1 MTILDAPDQSAG
13 IGGPLAGD
21 SSKIAMALPV
31 HYSATEQLE
40 RAPPYAATRATCIL
54 RSSFR
59 ETAEAMAR
67 RKRAPKIPKHT
78 APKSPYFMQ
87 PGKRGVVVVLHRAC
101 GNRVVPKVCGEMP
114 SRTHAK
120 MLISQ
125 LERAESVVKDLFL
138 EATDDGIEA
147 LEAVLAACREE
158 VLRRGPRVH
167 EGGAGN
173 SGGDQADGGRATDNQ
188 AGSRGGRNRR
198 SRHGRGR
205 RPTPEFEPPTNVRPL
220 SENGGEPPADDED
233 GAEPPYNEAA
243 S

>member
-1 MTILDAPDQSAG
+1 
-13 IGGPLAGD
+13 
-21 SSKIAMALPV
+21 
-31 HYSATEQLE
+31 
-40 RAPPYAATRATCIL
+40 
-54 RSSFR
+54 
-59 ETAEAMAR
+59 
-67 RKRAPKIPKHT
+67 
-78 APKSPYFMQ
+78 MQ

-167 EGGAGN
+167 EGG
-173 SGGDQADGGRATDNQ
+173 SGGAGGEQPEGDRFNGGQGAR
-188 AGSRGGRNRR
+188 GGGRNRR
-198 SRHGRGR
+198 NRHGRGR
-205 RPTPEFEPPTNVRPL
+205 RGTPEFEPPTNVRPL
-220 SENGGEPPADDED
+220 SNENGGEPPSESDSGD
-233 GAEPPYNEAA
+233 EPPYNEAA

>member
-1 MTILDAPDQSAG
+1 
-13 IGGPLAGD
+13 
-21 SSKIAMALPV
+21 MALEWPASEARRPFWCTGSPSPRRLV
-31 HYSATEQLE
+31 NNIGKGNGETCPQTGHLRRSCPTREATQ
-40 RAPPYAATRATCIL
+40 RVFF

-67 RKRAPKIPKHT
+67 RKRAGGSAGGRRPRIAKHQVS
-78 APKSPYFMQ
+78 KSPYFMQ
-87 PGKRGVVVVLHRAC
+87 PGKRGVFVVLHRAC

-120 MLISQ
+120 MLITQ

-167 EGGAGN
+167 EGGGGEGGGSEQGGE
-173 SGGDQADGGRATDNQ
+173 SGGRPPGEIGRA
-188 AGSRGGRNRR
+188 
-198 SRHGRGR
+198 
-205 RPTPEFEPPTNVRPL
+205 
-220 SENGGEPPADDED
+220 
-233 GAEPPYNEAA
+233 
-243 S
+243 

>member
-1 MTILDAPDQSAG
+1 
-13 IGGPLAGD
+13 
-21 SSKIAMALPV
+21 
-31 HYSATEQLE
+31 
-40 RAPPYAATRATCIL
+40 
-54 RSSFR
+54 
-59 ETAEAMAR
+59 MAR
-67 RKRAPKIPKHT
+67 RKRASKIAKHT

-167 EGGAGN
+167 EGG
-173 SGGDQADGGRATDNQ
+173 SGGGEQTDGERFKGGQNAP
-188 AGSRGGRNRR
+188 GSGRNRR
-198 SRHGRGR
+198 NRHGRGR
-205 RPTPEFEPPTNVRPL
+205 RGTPEFEPPAQVRPL
-220 SENGGEPPADDED
+220 SGDNGGEPQSRDDSGE
-233 GAEPPYNEAA
+233 EPPYNEAA

>member
-1 MTILDAPDQSAG
+1 MAKRKRG
-13 IGGPLAGD
+13 GGPPRVA
-21 SSKIAMALPV
+21 
-31 HYSATEQLE
+31 
-40 RAPPYAATRATCIL
+40 
-54 RSSFR
+54 
-59 ETAEAMAR
+59 
-67 RKRAPKIPKHT
+67 KRQVS
-78 APKSPYFMQ
+78 KSPYFMQ

-158 VLRRGPRVH
+158 VLKRGPRVH
-167 EGGAGN
+167 EGGGGG
-173 SGGDQADGGRATDNQ
+173 GGDGGGASDGGEPDGGEGPGS
-188 AGSRGGRNRR
+188 AGGGGKREGGMGRNRR
-198 SRHGRGR
+198 GRPPRGR
-205 RPTPEFEPPTNVRPL
+205 RGGPRLDQAPNPRPIADEPPR
-220 SENGGEPPADDED
+220 SASGDE
-233 GAEPPYNEAA
+233 PYNEAA

>member
-1 MTILDAPDQSAG
+1 M
-13 IGGPLAGD
+13 
-21 SSKIAMALPV
+21 
-31 HYSATEQLE
+31 
-40 RAPPYAATRATCIL
+40 
-54 RSSFR
+54 
-59 ETAEAMAR
+59 
-67 RKRAPKIPKHT
+67 
-78 APKSPYFMQ
+78 
-87 PGKRGVVVVLHRAC
+87 VLHRAC

-167 EGGAGN
+167 EGGGGEDGSSG
-173 SGGDQADGGRATDNQ
+173 SGGPTEGSSGHGGGGNRVGGARRPR
-188 AGSRGGRNRR
+188 RGRPP
-198 SRHGRGR
+198 RGR
-205 RPTPEFEPPTNVRPL
+205 RGTPNYEPPPSVRPL
-220 SENGGEPPADDED
+220 PNEEERPPVSGDD
-233 GAEPPYNEAA
+233 PYNEAA